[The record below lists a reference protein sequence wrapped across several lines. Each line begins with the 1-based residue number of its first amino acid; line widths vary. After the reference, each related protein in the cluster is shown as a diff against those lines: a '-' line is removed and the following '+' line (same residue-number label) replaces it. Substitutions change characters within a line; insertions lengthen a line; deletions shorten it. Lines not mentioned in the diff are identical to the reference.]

1 MAAWQGLPTDF
12 QGWSELVV
20 KYLSYVE
27 EISPFKVGNIQK
39 LISDVSKDAY
49 VPLPVPVAVAPLR
62 AAFPPPLQTQ
72 PVEQRGQLALGAC
85 SLSRPLVSSGVT
97 HGHRERARMREEA
110 GGKGGHGVAWMRA
123 CVIIM

>member
-49 VPLPVPVAVAPLR
+49 VPLPVPMAVAPLP
-62 AAFPPPLQTQ
+62 AAFPPPFHTQ
-72 PVEQRGQLALGAC
+72 PVEAARAARTGSLFAVPAAGQLWGHAWA
-85 SLSRPLVSSGVT
+85 SRASSD
-97 HGHRERARMREEA
+97 A
-110 GGKGGHGVAWMRA
+110 
-123 CVIIM
+123 

>member
-49 VPLPVPVAVAPLR
+49 VPLPVPMALEPPR
-62 AAFPPPLQTQ
+62 AAFPPPSHTRQP
-72 PVEQRGQLALGAC
+72 PVEAARAARTRRLLGA
-85 SLSRPLVSSGVT
+85 
-97 HGHRERARMREEA
+97 
-110 GGKGGHGVAWMRA
+110 
-123 CVIIM
+123 